1 MTIASIDLGTNTILL
16 LIAKLDFKS
25 KKIHVIFEDQKIPRI
40 GEGLKPG
47 SPISKNKEKRLLDIL
62 EFYKN
67 LANHYQ
73 CEHILV
79 TAANAFR
86 IASNSDYLVKKISK
100 MFNLKVNIIS
110 GEEEA
115 ELTFLGCTSEIQLD
129 TNVAVID
136 IGGGSTEIVLGKNRK
151 IIASKSLPLGVVSL
165 TENYF
170 SNDPPNEEEILVI
183 RSTINKEL
191 QNLIGKKLK
200 FDKIIA
206 VAGTPTTLACIKKG
220 TISYNEAL
228 IEGDLLTQ
236 SDLENFINQL
246 AVMNSVEIKNKFK
259 SVVDGREDVLL
270 AGTMLL
276 FEVMNFFKATEVVVS
291 TKGVRYGAIYEL
303 FF

>member
-1 MTIASIDLGTNTILL
+1 M
-16 LIAKLDFKS
+16 
-25 KKIHVIFEDQKIPRI
+25 
-40 GEGLKPG
+40 
-47 SPISKNKEKRLLDIL
+47 
-62 EFYKN
+62 
-67 LANHYQ
+67 
-73 CEHILV
+73 
-79 TAANAFR
+79 
-86 IASNSDYLVKKISK
+86 
-100 MFNLKVNIIS
+100 
-110 GEEEA
+110 
-115 ELTFLGCTSEIQLD
+115 
-129 TNVAVID
+129 
-136 IGGGSTEIVLGKNRK
+136 
-151 IIASKSLPLGVVSL
+151 GVVSL

-276 FEVMNFFKATEVVVS
+276 FEVMNFFKATELVVS

>member
-16 LIAKLDFKS
+16 LIAKLDFKN

-79 TAANAFR
+79 TATNAFR

-115 ELTFLGCTSEIQLD
+115 ELTFLGCTSEIELD

-151 IIASKSLPLGVVSL
+151 L
-165 TENYF
+165 
-170 SNDPPNEEEILVI
+170 
-183 RSTINKEL
+183 
-191 QNLIGKKLK
+191 
-200 FDKIIA
+200 
-206 VAGTPTTLACIKKG
+206 
-220 TISYNEAL
+220 
-228 IEGDLLTQ
+228 
-236 SDLENFINQL
+236 
-246 AVMNSVEIKNKFK
+246 
-259 SVVDGREDVLL
+259 
-270 AGTMLL
+270 
-276 FEVMNFFKATEVVVS
+276 
-291 TKGVRYGAIYEL
+291 
-303 FF
+303 

>member
-1 MTIASIDLGTNTILL
+1 M
-16 LIAKLDFKS
+16 
-25 KKIHVIFEDQKIPRI
+25 
-40 GEGLKPG
+40 
-47 SPISKNKEKRLLDIL
+47 
-62 EFYKN
+62 
-67 LANHYQ
+67 
-73 CEHILV
+73 
-79 TAANAFR
+79 
-86 IASNSDYLVKKISK
+86 
-100 MFNLKVNIIS
+100 
-110 GEEEA
+110 
-115 ELTFLGCTSEIQLD
+115 
-129 TNVAVID
+129 
-136 IGGGSTEIVLGKNRK
+136 
-151 IIASKSLPLGVVSL
+151 GVVSL

-206 VAGTPTTLACIKKG
+206 VADTPTTLACIKKG

-276 FEVMNFFKATEVVVS
+276 FEVMNFFKATELVVS

>member
-1 MTIASIDLGTNTILL
+1 MGKETVDALVEGGKASAAPPLGSSLG
-16 LIAKLDFKS
+16 
-25 KKIHVIFEDQKIPRI
+25 P
-40 GEGLKPG
+40 
-47 SPISKNKEKRLLDIL
+47 
-62 EFYKN
+62 
-67 LANHYQ
+67 
-73 CEHILV
+73 
-79 TAANAFR
+79 
-86 IASNSDYLVKKISK
+86 
-100 MFNLKVNIIS
+100 MKVNIGQVVSEINEKTKIFKGMKVPVKVIVDTDTKEFKIEVGTPPITQLIKKEVNLEIGS
-110 GEEEA
+110 GEPNKLKVGDIAFEQVIKLAKMKQDAILANNFKAAVKTVIGVCGTMGILIDGKDFKTVIKEVNEGKYDELIKEEKTEISEERKA
-115 ELTFLGCTSEIQLD
+115 ELD
-129 TNVAVID
+129 
-136 IGGGSTEIVLGKNRK
+136 K
-151 IIASKSLPLGVVSL
+151 
-165 TENYF
+165 
-170 SNDPPNEEEILVI
+170 
-183 RSTINKEL
+183 INKEL

-206 VAGTPTTLACIKKG
+206 VADTPTTLACIKKG

-276 FEVMNFFKATEVVVS
+276 FEVMNFFKATELVVS